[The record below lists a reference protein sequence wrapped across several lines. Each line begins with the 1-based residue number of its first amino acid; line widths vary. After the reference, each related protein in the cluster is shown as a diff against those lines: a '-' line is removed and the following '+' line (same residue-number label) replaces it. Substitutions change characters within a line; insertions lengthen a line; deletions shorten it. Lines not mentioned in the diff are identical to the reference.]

1 MLKSI
6 IARIVEL
13 CTRHRWPV
21 IRLGLL
27 LATVSVIYTARHFA
41 ITTDIEQL
49 ISSDLPWHKRQ
60 LEFSKAFRERDIL
73 VVVQAPTPELVVQAA
88 DALGQRLSMGADHV
102 DSVQELGAGQFFE
115 RNGLL
120 FPCA

>member
-1 MLKSI
+1 VLKSI

-13 CTRHRWPV
+13 CTRHPWPV
-21 IRLGLL
+21 IGLGLL

-49 ISSDLPWHKRQ
+49 ISSDLPWHKRR

-73 VVVQAPTPELVVQAA
+73 VA
-88 DALGQRLSMGADHV
+88 
-102 DSVQELGAGQFFE
+102 
-115 RNGLL
+115 
-120 FPCA
+120 